1 MYNYLIHPIIGD
13 KISLFSLDGKKL
25 LKDYIRLV
33 QSGGNTCD
41 KKPNICSKCACEC
54 ERMRDYGEPNSD
66 VTRRAFYTCV
76 NCAQSKLNLLKE
88 QQNLKI
94 NKNTLEYA
102 IRCGEEAKKR
112 AKSGGINLQFKSN
125 PRYTSRTSRT
135 SRTNRTN
142 RTSRTSHMNRTNN
155 SANCEE
161 VKNIIDNMLAGLNNN
176 KTFEIS
182 LNQVYKLLFRRKELK
197 ENKLIVIDSDP
208 AYKSTYK
215 ELKSTL
221 NQYRRV
227 VRSCIITQDIKSNLI
242 KIFRFFIDNNDDG
255 GSELPDLPSNLANL
269 DDVLYDDQFPEV
281 NLSTINPVSK
291 PSKVAIRVDPY

>member
-1 MYNYLIHPIIGD
+1 MYNYLIHPITGD

-54 ERMRDYGEPNSD
+54 KRMYHYGGPNSD
-66 VTRRAFYTCV
+66 VTRRALYTCV
-76 NCAQSKLNLLKE
+76 NCAQSKINLLKKHP
-88 QQNLKI
+88 NLV
-94 NKNTLEYA
+94 NDKNTLEYA
-102 IRCGEEAKKR
+102 IICGEEAKKR
-112 AKSGGINLQFKSN
+112 AKSGGINLKFRST
-125 PRYTSRTSRT
+125 PRDTSRT
-135 SRTNRTN
+135 SRTNRTS

-161 VKNIIDNMLAGLNNN
+161 VKNIIDNMLAGLNSNR
-176 KTFEIS
+176 TFEIS
-182 LNQVYKLLFRRKELK
+182 LNQVYKLLFSPKELK
-197 ENKLIVIDSDP
+197 ENKLIVINKR
-208 AYKSTYK
+208 YNSTYEK
-215 ELKSTL
+215 LKSTL

-227 VRSCIITQDIKSNLI
+227 IVRSCIITQDIKSNLI